1 MAREEDRERREVASL
16 VQLCSDRL
24 LDRVVPPRSWVEVG
38 NEFSLSVFCE
48 TEILVEVEKHLFGQI
63 PVTLA
68 AAMLEDAMARYDS
81 QLGIQKLLIIFLCLV
96 ENIGRCVK
104 LRTPLYLYHWYHG
117 RILILERLLESGV
130 LETVRELSLDM
141 YNFYH
146 RQGLG
151 VSWARNIDPHTELER

>member
-1 MAREEDRERREVASL
+1 MAGL
-16 VQLCSDRL
+16 NTGQLRDRL
-24 LDRVVPPRSWVEVG
+24 RPRSWREVG

-48 TEILVEVEKHLFGQI
+48 TEIQVQVEKHLLGQI

-68 AAMLEDAMARYDS
+68 AAMLEDAMSRYDN

-96 ENIGRCVK
+96 ENIGRCDR
-104 LRTPLYLYHWYHG
+104 LRTPLYLYHWYDG
-117 RILILERLLESGV
+117 RILILERLLESDV
-130 LETVRELSLDM
+130 LESLRWLSLDM

-151 VSWARNIDPHTELER
+151 MSWARNIDPHTELER